1 MSNKR
6 DLKAYVRYDGTGRI
20 IPGSLIL
27 NRFKPAVGNWKEI
40 DAKECCNYTTTTTST
55 TAYPAENCIEFVV
68 DTTDGTEFTFSFNT
82 TGPIN
87 FTIDWGDGTTHIDS
101 GAGGFYEETHSYPEN
116 NEQYTARICFDSPES
131 VLQLDFSIPS

>member
-87 FTIDWGDGTTHIDS
+87 FTIEWGDGTTHPDS
-101 GAGGFYEETHSYPEN
+101 GAGGFYEETHNYPEIGQ
-116 NEQYTARICFDSPES
+116 QYTARICFDSPES
-131 VLQLDFSIPS
+131 VLELNFSLPS